1 LIESQENE
9 RKRIAG
15 ELHDSLSQNLVIIKN
30 RAMMSLAEPDNV
42 SNAFEQI
49 EEIAEAATESLA
61 EVREIAANLRPFQ
74 IDRLGLTKAVRALI
88 RKTVAPNLKITS
100 RIDDIDGILPP
111 EMQINLYRILQESL
125 NNIIKHSKA
134 TEGEVLVEK
143 IGKIINVKISDNGIG
158 FNKSNRFEENEAGGG
173 FWTHRHERTGA
184 HPRRDAN
191 R

>member
-1 LIESQENE
+1 LPPT
-9 RKRIAG
+9 ATAFG
-15 ELHDSLSQNLVIIKN
+15 TN
-30 RAMMSLAEPDNV
+30 RARRSK
-42 SNAFEQI
+42 SSCCRRF
-49 EEIAEAATESLA
+49 IAPGGFFA
-61 EVREIAANLRPFQ
+61 
-74 IDRLGLTKAVRALI
+74 
-88 RKTVAPNLKITS
+88 S

-173 FWTHRHERTGA
+173 FGLTGMSERARILGA
-184 HPRRDAN
+184 TLIVESSARNGVAVSFQINHPN
-191 R
+191 G